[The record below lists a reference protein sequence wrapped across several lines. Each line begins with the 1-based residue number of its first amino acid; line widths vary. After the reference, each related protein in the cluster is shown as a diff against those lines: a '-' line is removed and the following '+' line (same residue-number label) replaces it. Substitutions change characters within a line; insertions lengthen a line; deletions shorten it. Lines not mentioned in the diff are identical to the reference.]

1 MELGAAVGGIRGR
14 RARLGADQGLAKAT
28 AVHLGADQGEA
39 AKGAAG
45 QGRRR
50 PGAGGVGSS
59 RSVQGRPASVRRG
72 RPALSRGARRG
83 SPGRGGQR
91 QRSRGERASRD
102 VAGEKTREDWGI
114 LGGGASGASTR
125 GPTCGRSEAFCG
137 MDPTKL
143 GCEARSELP
152 NLARLRGLICMSWA
166 VLR

>member
-1 MELGAAVGGIRGR
+1 MELGAAAGGIRGR
-14 RARLGADQGLAKAT
+14 RARLDADQGLGKAT
-28 AVHLGADQGEA
+28 AVHLGAIQGEA

-50 PGAGGVGSS
+50 PGAAALIRRGASRGGRRRFVKG
-59 RSVQGRPASVRRG
+59 GRPCLAVLVEE
-72 RPALSRGARRG
+72 AW
-83 SPGRGGQR
+83 GRGGQG
-91 QRSRGERASRD
+91 QRSRGEQTSRD

-114 LGGGASGASTR
+114 LGAGASGASTR
-125 GPTCGRSEAFCG
+125 GPTCGRPEAFCG

-166 VLR
+166 VPR